1 MQKITPH
8 LWFDTQAKEAAEF
21 YVRVFGDVFGDS
33 RITHSSVMHNTPS
46 GDCDVLE
53 FDLAGYSFMSISAGP
68 YFKPNPAISFFVNF
82 DPSRMENPEEKLQ
95 TLWDALS
102 EGGEALMPLDEYPYS
117 KKYGWV
123 KDKYGFTWQLMLTNP
138 DGEPR
143 PIIIPSFLFANAV
156 EGKTEEA
163 TEFYMSVFEN
173 SKRGVISKVPEDT
186 EFHKKGMTMFTDF
199 QLEGQWFAAMDSG
212 IGHGFDFNEAVS
224 LLVNAKDQ
232 EEIDY
237 YWEKLSAVPEA
248 EQCGWLKDKYGV
260 SWQIQ
265 PQVMVDMM
273 KNGTEEQIAR
283 VTEAFLKMK
292 KFDVA
297 KLEEAFKGE

>member
-21 YVRVFGDVFGDS
+21 YVQVFGDAFGDS
-33 RITHSSVMHNTPS
+33 QITNHTVMHGTPS
-46 GDCDVLE
+46 GDCDVME
-53 FDLAGYSFMSISAGP
+53 FTLAGFDFMSISAGP
-68 YFKPNPAISFFVNF
+68 YFKPTPALSFFVNF
-82 DPSRMENPEEKLQ
+82 DPSRMDNAEEKLQ

-102 EGGEALMPLDEYPYS
+102 EGGEALMPLGEYPYS

-143 PIIIPSFLFANAV
+143 PVIIPSFLFANAN

-163 TEFYMSVFEN
+163 SDFYISVFKN
-173 SKRGVISKVPEDT
+173 SKRGAMAKVPEDT
-186 EFHKKGMTMFTDF
+186 EFHKAGMVLFTDF

-212 IGHGFDFNEAVS
+212 IGHGFDFNEGVS

-232 EEIDY
+232 GEVDY
-237 YWEKLSAVPEA
+237 YWEKLSVVPEA
-248 EQCGWLKDKYGV
+248 EQCGWLKDTYGV

-273 KNGTEEQIAR
+273 KNGTPEQIDR
-283 VTEAFLKMK
+283 VTQAFLKMK

-297 KLEEAFKGE
+297 ELERAYKGE